1 MRIVILSIMYLY
13 SLLLLL
19 FLTFIFPF
27 IKIKIGS
34 IHTRT
39 IGDGSIAHE
48 IFYYEIKEKIY
59 KKNNEIYIWFN
70 EKKVANNFLLNK
82 FKQKFLVLPGF
93 LLYYPFTIIKK
104 YNLNYL
110 LAPIENKKY
119 RLKDNYKVLRKNPR
133 LINFE
138 KSETDYAKRIC
149 KVLKIEEDD
158 KIICASAR
166 TPNFKN
172 ENFIC
177 PQNANIK
184 TYFKGFDYLIENDY
198 KIILMGDSYENLPK
212 KINKNIICYSN
223 SEFKSDMLDI
233 YFISRAEFIIQ
244 SPSGIGEIAS
254 MMRVPRLIVNFWGLE
269 TLVTYEEDY
278 VPLIIPKKVFY
289 KENKKQINF
298 SKLIEK
304 KLGVLRTNED
314 VEKVGFFI
322 EDNSPDEILNGVIEM
337 KKKVGSKNFET
348 NNHQLFWNDYNKI
361 FDKEGTKK
369 ISIVDKF
376 YKDNIKFFEQP
387 YV

>member
-1 MRIVILSIMYLY
+1 MYLY

-82 FKQKFLVLPGF
+82 FKKKFLVLPGF

-110 LAPIENKKY
+110 LTPIENKKY
-119 RLKDNYKVLRKNPR
+119 RLKDNHKVLRKNPK

-138 KSETDYAKRIC
+138 KSEIDYAKKIC
-149 KVLKIEEDD
+149 KALKIQDDD

-172 ENFIC
+172 ENFTC
-177 PQNANIK
+177 PQNANIN
-184 TYFKGFDYLIENDY
+184 TYFKGFDYLIKNNY
-198 KIILMGDSYENLPK
+198 KIVLVGDSYKNLPK
-212 KINKNIICYSN
+212 KINENIICYSN

-233 YFISRAEFIIQ
+233 YLISRAEFIIQ
-244 SPSGIGEIAS
+244 SPSGIGEVAS

-278 VPLIIPKKVFY
+278 VPLIIPKKVFC
-289 KENKKQINF
+289 KKTKKQINY
-298 SKLIEK
+298 SELLQK
-304 KLGVLRTNED
+304 KLNNIRRNEYLD
-314 VEKVGFFI
+314 KAGFFI
-322 EDNSPDEILNGVIEM
+322 EDNSSDEILNGVIEM
-337 KKKVGSKNFET
+337 KKMLEINNFKT
-348 NNHQLFWNDYNKI
+348 NNDQLFWNDYNKI
-361 FDKEGTKK
+361 FNKEGTKK
-369 ISIVDKF
+369 IRIVEKF
-376 YKDNIKFFEQP
+376 YKDNLKFFEKFHVQK
-387 YV
+387 